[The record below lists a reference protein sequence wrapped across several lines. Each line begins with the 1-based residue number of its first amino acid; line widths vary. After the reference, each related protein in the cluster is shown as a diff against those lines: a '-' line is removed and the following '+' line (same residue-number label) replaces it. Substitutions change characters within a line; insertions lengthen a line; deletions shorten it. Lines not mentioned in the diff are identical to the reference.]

1 MEQGQ
6 GQVWGFVRKVHD
18 GDTLTLQVT
27 SRSRRNRYQYSDEE
41 KVRLQGVDAPEL
53 HEAGGRAAKAKLAAL
68 LGQRVKCTV
77 YSRDKYGRLI
87 CDVVPAPSDYA
98 S

>member
-6 GQVWGFVRKVHD
+6 DQVWGFVIDVHD
-18 GDTLTLQVT
+18 GDTLTLQVS
-27 SRSRRNRYQYSDEE
+27 SRSRRNQHPYADEE
-41 KVRLQGVDAPEL
+41 KVRLRGVDAPEL
-53 HEAGGRAAKAKLAAL
+53 HEAGGQAAKARLSAL
-68 LGQRVKCTV
+68 LRQRVKCTV

-98 S
+98 P